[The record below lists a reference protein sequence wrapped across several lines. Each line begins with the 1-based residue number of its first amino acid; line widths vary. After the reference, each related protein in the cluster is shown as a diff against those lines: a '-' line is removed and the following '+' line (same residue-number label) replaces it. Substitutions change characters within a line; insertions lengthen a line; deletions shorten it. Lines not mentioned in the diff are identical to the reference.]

1 MISASQSRNH
11 VTFHMIHRDY
21 GLIPHE
27 RERFCEIYANPECGL
42 KTGAVSYCYCIY
54 VRHFTFR
61 NEVEKRLAKSWLA
74 RQNRGDFC
82 AGPLGYRLRV
92 FAYKLGLLERRF
104 KQGHEILCVLAF
116 RESGT
121 DAAEPSVD
129 LGLREKGVAES
140 LEESAFLVSTSLKNR
155 DCRLIARGLY
165 SKYSHSLIGV
175 QGSGSPYFTRNAAA
189 RG

>member
-61 NEVEKRLAKSWLA
+61 NEVEKRLAKSWPPPPPPRAELRA
-74 RQNRGDFC
+74 RP
-82 AGPLGYRLRV
+82 PLPMRKGGE
-92 FAYKLGLLERRF
+92 K
-104 KQGHEILCVLAF
+104 
-116 RESGT
+116 
-121 DAAEPSVD
+121 PS
-129 LGLREKGVAES
+129 
-140 LEESAFLVSTSLKNR
+140 
-155 DCRLIARGLY
+155 
-165 SKYSHSLIGV
+165 
-175 QGSGSPYFTRNAAA
+175 P
-189 RG
+189 